1 MASLGMKGLFNLT
14 SREIDSQVTKT
25 SPGNYALGRVS
36 ENKFYVYY
44 VGRSDTDLNGRL
56 KDWVDEYDK
65 FRFSYAAS
73 PKAAFKKEC
82 QNYHDFGE
90 TDKLDNKQHPQRPD
104 DSNWKCPVCDILN

>member
-73 PKAAFKKEC
+73 PKAAFEKEC

-104 DSNWKCPVCDILN
+104 DSNWKCPVCDIFN

>member
-56 KDWVDEYDK
+56 KDWVDEYDM
-65 FRFSYAAS
+65 FRFSYAKS
-73 PKAAFKKEC
+73 PKAAFEKEC

-90 TDKLDNKQHPQRPD
+90 IDKLDNKNHPQKPD
-104 DSNWKCPVCDILN
+104 NTNRKCPVCDIFN

>member
-44 VGRSDTDLNGRL
+44 VGSSDTDLNGRL

-73 PKAAFKKEC
+73 LKAAFKKEC

-104 DSNWKCPVCDILN
+104 DSNWKCPVCDIFN

>member
-104 DSNWKCPVCDILN
+104 DSNWKCPVCDIFN